1 MKKLLHLTAL
11 MLTALLTQA
20 ASGQGVYADV
30 NGDGE
35 VNIAD
40 VNEVVNV
47 ILDGTTPTPP
57 PVDPTNDTI
66 VATVFDTNIAVRH
79 YYRIPAIVQLADGK
93 LLAIADDRHNS
104 DTDIGSNQGID
115 IVGKISEDNGKT
127 WGTTIMIAD
136 GNQRRQGFD
145 NSHGDAAAIVDRE
158 TGKLLIMCASGKQGF
173 LASTLTNPLL
183 VGRYTSEDS
192 TTWTGSEVT
201 NDIYG
206 IFAD

>member
-1 MKKLLHLTAL
+1 
-11 MLTALLTQA
+11 MLTVLLAQA

-66 VATVFDTNIAVRH
+66 VATVFDTNVATRH

-104 DTDIGSNQGID
+104 DYDIG
-115 IVGKISEDNGKT
+115 
-127 WGTTIMIAD
+127 
-136 GNQRRQGFD
+136 RRQ
-145 NSHGDAAAIVDRE
+145 AQQR
-158 TGKLLIMCASGKQGF
+158 L
-173 LASTLTNPLL
+173 
-183 VGRYTSEDS
+183 
-192 TTWTGSEVT
+192 
-201 NDIYG
+201 
-206 IFAD
+206 